1 MHRESP
7 QKSTRI
13 LYMQNLALNKPLN
26 LIEGPI
32 LPFFCCKK
40 IISGIQSWKDR
51 VLNQLSPCFALF
63 MTEKFETA
71 QAKMLCC
78 ELQGNVE
85 NTFCK
90 KWRA

>member
-1 MHRESP
+1 MGDTSP
-7 QKSTRI
+7 
-13 LYMQNLALNKPLN
+13 
-26 LIEGPI
+26 
-32 LPFFCCKK
+32 
-40 IISGIQSWKDR
+40 
-51 VLNQLSPCFALF
+51 VVLSPCFALF